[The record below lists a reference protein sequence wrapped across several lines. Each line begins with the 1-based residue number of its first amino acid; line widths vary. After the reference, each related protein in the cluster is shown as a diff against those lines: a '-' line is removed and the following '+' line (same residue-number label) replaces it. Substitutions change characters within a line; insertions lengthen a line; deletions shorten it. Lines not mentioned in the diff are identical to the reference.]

1 MITKLEIS
9 KAADKYACPTI
20 LDIKS
25 AEDAEKSSIK
35 FFAFREGARWAL
47 RQQRWMPVEKEL
59 PAEDDNAVAI
69 LFKNPF
75 FGVMTVERGSA
86 KYNHEDKKWYSP
98 LTGGRLIQIEV
109 HNVTHWQPLP
119 PLPTEAP

>member
-1 MITKLEIS
+1 MNNTIMITPAQIQ
-9 KAADKYACPTI
+9 KAAEEH
-20 LDIKS
+20 
-25 AEDAEKSSIK
+25 AESYQIYGHRMYVRSRN
-35 FFAFREGARWAL
+35 AFISGADWVL
-47 RQQRWMPVEKEL
+47 QQQRWIPVEEEL
-59 PAEDDNAVAI
+59 PAEDDDAVAI

-75 FGVMTVERGSA
+75 FGVMTVERDSA
-86 KYNHEDKKWYSP
+86 EYNHEDKKWYSP